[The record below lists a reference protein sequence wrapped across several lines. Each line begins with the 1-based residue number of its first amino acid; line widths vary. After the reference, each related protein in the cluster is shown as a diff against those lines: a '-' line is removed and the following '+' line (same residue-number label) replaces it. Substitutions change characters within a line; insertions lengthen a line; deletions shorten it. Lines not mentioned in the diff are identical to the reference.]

1 MHLSSGMHGN
11 LIDLSKNIYAIIW
24 PLATLVLPDLI
35 GKDKTLQHCSVSHL
49 LEVQEIYKMI

>member
-1 MHLSSGMHGN
+1 MHGN